1 MAKDQAQP
9 GIARVGKTHVALLR
23 GINVGGKNLLPMKLL
38 VRLFESCD
46 CRAVETYIQ
55 SGNVMFEASAGVA
68 RRLSKAVSQAIL
80 KESRL
85 AVPVIVR
92 TVGELAAVVRAQP
105 FRKTGADPKA
115 LHVAFL
121 DDEPSAAQLAA
132 LDSQRSPPD
141 SFLFRGREIY
151 LCLPNG
157 IARTRLTNAYF
168 DSKLA
173 TVATIRGLRT
183 VEKLLELCEAG

>member
-1 MAKDQAQP
+1 MTRVRVEGFTISLDGYGAGPNQDINNPLGVGGTDLHQWSAQP
-9 GIARVGKTHVALLR
+9 GIAPVGKDHVALLR

-38 VRLFESCD
+38 VRLFESCG

-55 SGNVMFEASAGVA
+55 SWNVIFEASAEVA

-85 AVPVIVR
+85 TVPVIIR
-92 TVGELAAVVRAQP
+92 PVGELAAVVSAQP

-121 DDEPSAAQLAA
+121 ADEPSAAQLAA
-132 LDSQRSPPD
+132 LDSRRSPPD
-141 SFLFRGREIY
+141 RPASR
-151 LCLPNG
+151 PW
-157 IARTRLTNAYF
+157 
-168 DSKLA
+168 SSSSP
-173 TVATIRGLRT
+173 V
-183 VEKLLELCEAG
+183 VP